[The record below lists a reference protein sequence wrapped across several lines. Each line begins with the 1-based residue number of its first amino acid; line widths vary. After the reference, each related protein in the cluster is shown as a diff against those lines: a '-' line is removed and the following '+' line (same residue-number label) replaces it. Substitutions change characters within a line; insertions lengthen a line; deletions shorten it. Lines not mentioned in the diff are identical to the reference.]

1 MYQIEEARILNKQQE
16 VLRQQMKKELG
27 EEFE

>member
-27 EEFE
+27 EEIE